1 MTLYNVEKYDEE
13 LFTILFDFI
22 NKIEIKKI
30 SIKFYELL
38 SNEDKENFYAKIHKK
53 TLGLKVQN
61 EVSCFF

>member
-1 MTLYNVEKYDEE
+1 MGVEKYDEE
-13 LFTILFDFI
+13 FFTILFDFI

-38 SNEDKENFYAKIHKK
+38 SNEDKENFYANIHKK

-61 EVSCFF
+61 EVSCFI